1 MLLAAEEPDRRH
13 LSVIK
18 AVKKSV
24 TYNEMMERGEEYAEI
39 EKKALLA
46 VSGNP
51 FFAQL
56 KATFQNE
63 VSDSGLK
70 AAFCNTQ

>member
-1 MLLAAEEPDRRH
+1 MILVAAEADRRH

-18 AVKKSV
+18 AVSKSV
-24 TYNEMMERGEEYAEI
+24 VMERGEASIEI

-51 FFAQL
+51 FFVQL
-56 KATFQNE
+56 HETFQNE
-63 VSDSGLK
+63 VLDQS
-70 AAFCNTQ
+70 